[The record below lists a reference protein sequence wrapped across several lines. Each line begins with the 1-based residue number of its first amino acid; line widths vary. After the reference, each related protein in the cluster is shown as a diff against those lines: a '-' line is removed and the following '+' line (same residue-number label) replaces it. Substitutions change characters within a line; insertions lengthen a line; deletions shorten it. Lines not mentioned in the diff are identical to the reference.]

1 LFSKIFEKVI
11 YNRPN
16 AYFETIGIPSSN
28 QYGFWKK
35 SSTYMAIADVMNEIT
50 NSTEKKAASIGVFID
65 LSKAF
70 DTVNHSI
77 LLKKLYLYGIRGI
90 QYDLIMSYLHE
101 RKQYVTFNVT
111 TLNLLPV
118 NCGVPQG
125 SILGPLLFLIYI
137 DDIQFCSKILKSFL
151 FADDINIFLS
161 TKNAANL
168 FPTLNKELDHL
179 SSWFKANELSLNI

>member
-1 LFSKIFEKVI
+1 
-11 YNRPN
+11 
-16 AYFETIGIPSSN
+16 
-28 QYGFWKK
+28 
-35 SSTYMAIADVMNEIT
+35 
-50 NSTEKKAASIGVFID
+50 
-65 LSKAF
+65 
-70 DTVNHSI
+70 
-77 LLKKLYLYGIRGI
+77 
-90 QYDLIMSYLHE
+90 
-101 RKQYVTFNVT
+101 VT